1 MMSSDSKV
9 PVATF
14 SWVTGCA
21 VLACGVGLTWIFW
34 QPLWA
39 GAGLIGGDIYPYYF
53 PQKAFL
59 ADALRKGEIPLWN
72 SLVGF
77 GYPTLGESQTGVLYP
92 FHLLLYSQLDLNT
105 AYNVSQLLHYM
116 LAFVAAWALARRLGL
131 STGGGLYAATAFVY
145 GWFPAR
151 ICLEWAIIGGAWFVA
166 ILWALTV
173 YLQTRQ
179 LWALAVAALFLGMD
193 LLAGH
198 YNLAFI
204 TVLVMLCLPFLVSLR
219 ESGES
224 KIATVRTSS
233 ARLLSVCL
241 CVAMG
246 FAVAA
251 VQLLPS
257 WELKTKSQRQE
268 VNDAFAPT
276 YGHLPPLAI
285 SQLWQPWS
293 WHAQE
298 ETTDQLLANAKW
310 CAVPNSTNQAEAF
323 VYCGLLTVVLIVAGC
338 VVPAWRGAM
347 RLDRP
352 WGWLFLGGMG
362 LVFATGWPTYYLSN
376 VPGFG
381 FFRGPGRYSMV
392 TVLAFAI
399 VAGAVLDAIFNKLRL
414 RWLSRL
420 FLSTTLLGLL
430 VVDLWAVA
438 HQYSFGAS
446 PYFGRRVFY
455 ATMVDAPPVSFLE
468 ESELRKFFQEYGDN
482 ARLYAPGQNVPTL
495 LGVSSLPVYLG
506 LGPEVYETDAVRFD
520 FQNLD
525 EEQVEQDSQRLRD
538 FGVTHLLLENPID
551 ESVWNMTLLAEL
563 HDAFLN
569 RAFARR
575 EPYYFYAVNS
585 ALGRAYVKGHP
596 EIRVDVNSTPNE
608 VNLSLNSPETMSGEE
623 VEIVLTD
630 LNYPGWKA
638 ECAEAVPGLFRSCR
652 VTLGLEA
659 EPTKLVWS
667 YRPRS
672 VIAGAAIS
680 AFALILTLLT
690 PILVGKIRRK
700 PSLKEASS
708 PVENAT

>member
-1 MMSSDSKV
+1 MKSSVSTV
-9 PVATF
+9 HVATY
-14 SWVTGCA
+14 SWVIGCV

-53 PQKAFL
+53 PQKACL
-59 ADALRKGEIPLWN
+59 ADALQKGEIPLWN

-92 FHLLLYSQLDLNT
+92 FHLLLYSQFDLNM
-105 AYNVSQLLHYM
+105 AYNVSQLLHYI
-116 LAFVAAWALARRLGL
+116 LAFVATWALARRLGL

-166 ILWALTV
+166 ILWAVTV

-204 TVLVMLCLPFLVSLR
+204 TVLVMLCLPFLVSIPAA
-219 ESGES
+219 GGS
-224 KIATVRTSS
+224 KNPTVRTASV
-233 ARLLSVCL
+233 RMLSVCL

-298 ETTDQLLANAKW
+298 ETADQLLANAKW
-310 CAVPNSTNQAEAF
+310 GAVPNATNQAEAF
-323 VYCGLLTVVLIVAGC
+323 VYCGLLTMVLIVTGC
-338 VVPAWRGAM
+338 LGPAWRESM
-347 RLDRP
+347 HLDRP
-352 WGWLFLGGMG
+352 GGWLFLGGMG

-399 VAGAVLDAIFNKLRL
+399 VAGAVLDAIFRQLRL
-414 RWLSRL
+414 RWLSQL
-420 FLSTTLLGLL
+420 YMTALLIGLL
-430 VVDLWAVA
+430 VADLWSVA
-438 HQYSFGAS
+438 HQYSFGES

-455 ATMVDAPPVSFLE
+455 ATMVDTPPISFRE
-468 ESELRKFFQEYGDN
+468 QSELRKFFQEYGDN

-506 LGPEVYETDAVRFD
+506 LGPEIYETDAVRFD

-525 EEQVEQDSQRLRD
+525 EEQRKRDSQRLRE
-538 FGVTHLLLENPID
+538 FGVTHLLLENPIN
-551 ESVWNMTLLAEL
+551 ESVWNVTLLAEL
-563 HDAFLN
+563 QDALLN
-569 RAFARR
+569 RAFGRR

-585 ALGRAYVKGHP
+585 ALGRAYVAEHP
-596 EIRVDVNSTPNE
+596 EIHVDLESTSNE
-608 VNLSLNSPETMSGEE
+608 VSVTLNAPETMNGEE

-638 ECAEAVPGLFRSCR
+638 DCDETDRSLFRGCR
-652 VTLGLEA
+652 VAIGPDSES
-659 EPTKLVWS
+659 TKIVWS

-672 VIAGAAIS
+672 VLTGAVIS
-680 AFALILTLLT
+680 ACALILTLLT
-690 PILVGKIRRK
+690 PILGGKIRRK
-700 PSLKEASS
+700 RSLKEASS
-708 PVENAT
+708 AVENAP